1 MAPHADR
8 LHRYSLYFQPS
19 SLPPQRSQTPKGQ
32 KEPLRCAMLQYS
44 ASEQAS
50 FVPLCTGAS
59 GTVPGTRRDPDRPRC
74 PCSQRGDRP
83 CLTTAPT
90 GKHSHQPEQRMGQ
103 WTHNLQMK
111 MAEEPRSAKRHV
123 LRDGSHVEH
132 SWPSRGGS
140 RRGRIEP
147 HLTDEETE
155 AQGGKV
161 TCPRPHVR

>member
-8 LHRYSLYFQPS
+8 LQRYSLRFQPS
-19 SLPPQRSQTPKGQ
+19 SLLPQRSQTPKGQ

-44 ASEQAS
+44 ASKPAS
-50 FVPLCTGAS
+50 CRCAQEPRAQCLGLSETPTDPGPPAPSAGTDHAS
-59 GTVPGTRRDPDRPRC
+59 PQLLLANTAVDPSREWGSGP
-74 PCSQRGDRP
+74 P
-83 CLTTAPT
+83 
-90 GKHSHQPEQRMGQ
+90 
-103 WTHNLQMK
+103 NLQMK

-123 LRDGSHVEH
+123 LRDGSRIEH
-132 SWPSRGGS
+132 SWPSRDGS

-161 TCPRPHVR
+161 TCPRSQVR